1 MRCRILADSCLCSKR
16 GLWYSL
22 VIMEFQSLDDVVA
35 QLSSK
40 QISSLELTRFY
51 LDRIRRIDPQIN
63 SFVYVDESNAIEE
76 AEKSDARRVQNQTLS
91 ELDGVPISLKDNIC
105 TRGTPTSC
113 GSRILSDYRSPF
125 DAEVVAR
132 LRQSGL
138 IILGKTNLDE
148 FAMGGS
154 TETSCFG
161 ASHNPWDASRTCGGS
176 SGGSAAAVA
185 ASLSPVALGSD
196 TGGSI
201 RQPAAFCGVCG
212 LKPTYGRVSRYG
224 LVAYASS
231 LDQIGPFG
239 RTVKDIAKVL
249 NVIAGH
255 DSRDSTSLNTPN
267 EDFASQIE
275 GPKKIYRIGVVREH
289 LDQPALDEQVRSAI
303 LHAIK
308 LLQDIGHTIVDLS
321 MPHHKYA
328 VPTYYIV
335 APSEASSNLSRYDG
349 AHFGYRADLPKPS
362 TESPLLS
369 MYKSTRSKGFG
380 DEVKRRIMLGTFA
393 LSAGYSDKYYVKALQ
408 VRRLIRT
415 DYDDAFRTVD
425 AILGPTTPTTPFALG
440 EKVNDPVQMYL
451 EDLYTVS
458 ANLSG
463 IPALSI
469 PVNPHSSGLP
479 IGLQLQAAPLQE
491 GKLLRIAHELHREIG
506 YIPRVA
512 MQ

>member
-1 MRCRILADSCLCSKR
+1 
-16 GLWYSL
+16 
-22 VIMEFQSLDDVVA
+22 MEFQSLDHVVA

-76 AEKSDARRVQNQTLS
+76 AEKSDARRAQNQILS

-132 LRQSGL
+132 LRRSGL

-185 ASLSPVALGSD
+185 ASLSPVSLGSD

-249 NVIAGH
+249 NVVAGH
-255 DSRDSTSLNTPN
+255 DSRDSTSLNTPQ
-267 EDFASQIE
+267 EDFATQIE
-275 GPKKIYRIGVVREH
+275 GPKTSYRIGVVREH
-289 LDQPALDEQVRSAI
+289 LDHPALDEQVRAAI
-303 LHAIK
+303 LHSLK
-308 LLQDIGHTIVDLS
+308 LLQDIGHNIVDLS

-328 VPTYYIV
+328 VSTYYIV

-349 AHFGYRADLPKPS
+349 AHFGYRADLPKPPE
-362 TESPLLS
+362 ESPLIS
-369 MYKSTRSKGFG
+369 MYKATRSLGFG

-408 VRRLIRT
+408 VRRLIRN
-415 DYDDAFRTVD
+415 DYDDAFRVVD
-425 AILGPTTPTTPFALG
+425 AILGPTTPTTPFTLG

-458 ANLSG
+458 ANLAG
-463 IPALSI
+463 VPALSL

-479 IGLQLQAAPLQE
+479 IGVQLQAAPLQE
-491 GKLLRIAHELHREIG
+491 SKLLRIAHELHREIG

>member
-1 MRCRILADSCLCSKR
+1 
-16 GLWYSL
+16 
-22 VIMEFQSLDDVVA
+22 MEFQSLDDIIV
-35 QLSSK
+35 QLDSK

-51 LDRIRRIDPQIN
+51 LDRIRRIDPTLN
-63 SFVYVDESNAIEE
+63 SFVYVDESGALEA
-76 AEKSDARRVQNQTLS
+76 AEKSDARRQRNECLS
-91 ELDGVPISLKDNIC
+91 PLDGVPISLKDNIC
-105 TRGTPTSC
+105 TRGTPTTC

-132 LRQSGL
+132 LRQAGM

-161 ASHNPWDASRTCGGS
+161 ASHNPWDTSRTCGGS
-176 SGGSAAAVA
+176 SGGSAASVA

-231 LDQIGPFG
+231 LDQIGPLG
-239 RTVKDIAKVL
+239 RTVKDLATVL
-249 NVIAGH
+249 NIIAGH
-255 DSRDSTSLNTPN
+255 DSRDSTSLNTPA
-267 EDFASQIE
+267 EDFVAQLNSARM
-275 GPKKIYRIGVVREH
+275 PYRIGVVHEH
-289 LDQPALDEQVRSAI
+289 LDHPSLDDEVRSSI
-303 LHAIK
+303 LNAIK
-308 LLQDIGHTIVDLS
+308 LLQGLGHTIVDLS

-335 APSEASSNLSRYDG
+335 APSEASSNLSRFDG
-349 AHFGYRADLPKPS
+349 AHFGYRADPPKS
-362 TESPLLS
+362 TDESPLVS
-369 MYKSTRSKGFG
+369 MYKSTRSLGFG
-380 DEVKRRIMLGTFA
+380 TEVKRRIMLGTFA

-408 VRRLIRT
+408 VRRLIRN
-415 DYDDAFRTVD
+415 DYDHAFQSVD
-425 AILGPTTPTTPFALG
+425 AILGPTTPTTPFTLG

-458 ANLSG
+458 ANLAG
-463 IPALSI
+463 VPALSI
-469 PVNPHSSGLP
+469 PVNPHSTGLP
-479 IGLQLQAAPLQE
+479 IGVQLQAAPLRE
-491 GKLLRIAHELHREIG
+491 SMLLKIAHELHREIG
-506 YIPRVA
+506 YVPRVA
-512 MQ
+512 MR

>member
-1 MRCRILADSCLCSKR
+1 M
-16 GLWYSL
+16 WYSL
-22 VIMEFQSLDDVVA
+22 AIMEFQSLDDVVT

-76 AEKSDARRVQNQTLS
+76 AKKSDTRRLHNQLLS
-91 ELDGVPISLKDNIC
+91 DLDGVPISIKDNIC

-125 DAEVVAR
+125 DADVVAR
-132 LRQSGL
+132 LRRSGL
-138 IILGKTNLDE
+138 VILGKTNLDE

-161 ASHNPWDASRTCGGS
+161 PSHNPWDTSKTCGGS

-185 ASLSPVALGSD
+185 ASLSPVSLGSD

-239 RTVKDIAKVL
+239 RTVKDLATIL

-255 DSRDSTSLNTPN
+255 DPRDSTSLNTPS
-267 EDFASQIE
+267 EDFVAQLE
-275 GPKKIYRIGVVREH
+275 GPTTSYRIGIVREH
-289 LDQPALDEQVRSAI
+289 LDHPALDDQVRAAI
-303 LHAIK
+303 LYAIRM
-308 LLQDIGHTIVDLS
+308 LQDRGHKIVDLS
-321 MPHHKYA
+321 MPYHKYA

-349 AHFGYRADLPKPS
+349 AHFGYRAGLPQS
-362 TESPLLS
+362 SEESPLVS
-369 MYKSTRSKGFG
+369 MYKSTRSLGFG
-380 DEVKRRIMLGTFA
+380 AEVKRRIMLGTFA

-408 VRRLIRT
+408 VRRLIRN
-415 DYDDAFRTVD
+415 DYDSAFQAVD
-425 AILGPTTPTTPFALG
+425 AILGPTTPTTPFTLG

-458 ANLSG
+458 ANLAG
-463 IPALSI
+463 VPALSI
-469 PVNPHSSGLP
+469 PVNTHSSGLP
-479 IGLQLQAAPLQE
+479 IGVQFQAAPLQE
-491 GKLLRIAHELHREIG
+491 SKLLRIAHELHHEIG
-506 YIPRVA
+506 YVPRVA
-512 MQ
+512 M

>member
-1 MRCRILADSCLCSKR
+1 
-16 GLWYSL
+16 
-22 VIMEFQSLDDVVA
+22 MEFQSLDDIIV
-35 QLSSK
+35 QLDSK

-51 LDRIRRIDPQIN
+51 LDRIRRIDPTLN
-63 SFVYVDESNAIEE
+63 SFVYVDESGALEA
-76 AEKSDARRVQNQTLS
+76 AEKSDARRQRNECLS
-91 ELDGVPISLKDNIC
+91 PLDGVPISLKDNIC
-105 TRGTPTSC
+105 TRGTPTTC

-132 LRQSGL
+132 LRQAGM

-161 ASHNPWDASRTCGGS
+161 ASHNPWDTSRTCGGS
-176 SGGSAAAVA
+176 SGGSAASVA

-231 LDQIGPFG
+231 LDQIGPLG
-239 RTVKDIAKVL
+239 RTVKDLATVL
-249 NVIAGH
+249 NIIAGH
-255 DSRDSTSLNTPN
+255 DSRDSTSLNTPA
-267 EDFASQIE
+267 EDFVAQLNGSRM
-275 GPKKIYRIGVVREH
+275 PYRIGVVREH
-289 LDQPALDEQVRSAI
+289 LDHPSLDDEVRSSI
-303 LHAIK
+303 LNAIK
-308 LLQDIGHTIVDLS
+308 LLQGLGHTIVDLS

-335 APSEASSNLSRYDG
+335 APSEASSNLSRFDG
-349 AHFGYRADLPKPS
+349 AHFGYRADPHKS
-362 TESPLLS
+362 TDESPLVS
-369 MYKSTRSKGFG
+369 MYKSTRSLGFG
-380 DEVKRRIMLGTFA
+380 TEVKRRIMLGTFA

-408 VRRLIRT
+408 VRRLIRN
-415 DYDDAFRTVD
+415 DYDHAFQSVD
-425 AILGPTTPTTPFALG
+425 AILGPTTPTTPFTLG

-458 ANLSG
+458 ANLAG
-463 IPALSI
+463 VPALSI
-469 PVNPHSSGLP
+469 PVNPHSTGLP
-479 IGLQLQAAPLQE
+479 IGVQLQAAPLRE
-491 GKLLRIAHELHREIG
+491 SMLLKIAHELHREIG
-506 YIPRVA
+506 YVPRVA
-512 MQ
+512 MR